1 MAYPEV
7 AGVGMP
13 EWAPPVYVL
22 LQATDL
28 AACPGGLSAKVLL
41 VIMALIQGLNT
52 IRFKALPEKSF

>member
-13 EWAPPVYVL
+13 ERAPSVYVL

-41 VIMALIQGLNT
+41 VIMAVAQGLNA
-52 IRFKALPEKSF
+52 IRFKALPERSF